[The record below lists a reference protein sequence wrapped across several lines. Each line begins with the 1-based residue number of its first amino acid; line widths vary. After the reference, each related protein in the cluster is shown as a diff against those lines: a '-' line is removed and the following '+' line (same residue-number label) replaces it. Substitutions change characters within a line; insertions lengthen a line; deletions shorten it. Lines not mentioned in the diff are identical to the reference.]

1 MKPEIYWLTLTL
13 LSVALFVF
21 PYLLNRLAV
30 RGIAGTMAN
39 PSSADLPQAAWAERA
54 RRAHANAIENL
65 AVFAPAALA
74 VHLLGMGNSFTA
86 LACQIYFFSRLV
98 HYVVYTLGIPYAR
111 SLAYF
116 GGLGGILMLL
126 ARLIGAA

>member
-1 MKPEIYWLTLTL
+1 MKPEIYWLALTL
-13 LSVALFVF
+13 ASVALFVF

-39 PSSADLPQAAWAERA
+39 PSPTDRPQAEWAERA
-54 RRAHANAIENL
+54 RRAHANAVENL

-74 VHLLGMGNSFTA
+74 VHVLGLGNGASA
-86 LACQIYFFSRLV
+86 LACEVYFFSRLT

-116 GGLGGILMLL
+116 GGLGATAVLIV
-126 ARLIGAA
+126 RLIGAA